1 MRTNLLLVTLMTA
14 ALASGCGDDGNT
26 DEGST
31 TAPMTSTTPM
41 TTMTTTM
48 TTTGDDPTTTMPGD
62 DTTGGTADDTT
73 GGASVVINE
82 CDSATATDMTGMTD
96 VTITQEGLA
105 YSPNCLKVTAGT
117 NVKFV
122 SAFASHPLVGGIVDG
137 SKMPDGA
144 SPITATST
152 GMEATFVIP
161 AGNYGYYCDLHALS
175 GMKGAI
181 FAQ

>member
-1 MRTNLLLVTLMTA
+1 MRTNLFLANLLTVV
-14 ALASGCGDDGNT
+14 LASGCGDDGNT

-31 TAPMTSTTPM
+31 TAPMTSTTP
-41 TTMTTTM
+41 MTTTM

-73 GGASVVINE
+73 GGGGALLNG
-82 CDSATATDMTGMTD
+82 CDAATATDMTGMTD

-105 YSPNCLKVTAGT
+105 YSPKCIKITAGT

-122 SAFASHPLVGGIVDG
+122 SSFAAHPLVGGVVDG
-137 SKMPDGA
+137 TKMPDGA
-144 SPITATST
+144 SPITPTST

-161 AGNYGYYCDLHALS
+161 AGDYGYYCDVHALS
-175 GMKGAI
+175 GMFGAI
-181 FAQ
+181 FSE

>member
-26 DEGST
+26 DDGST
-31 TAPMTSTTPM
+31 TAQMTSTTP
-41 TTMTTTM
+41 MTTTM

-73 GGASVVINE
+73 GGGGVAING

-96 VTITQEGLA
+96 VTITQTGLM
-105 YSPNCLKVTAGT
+105 YDPKCIKITAGT

-137 SKMPDGA
+137 TKMPDGA
-144 SPITATST
+144 SPITSTST

-175 GMKGAI
+175 GMTGAI
-181 FAQ
+181 FAE

>member
-1 MRTNLLLVTLMTA
+1 MRTNFFLATLMTA

-31 TAPMTSTTPM
+31 TAQM
-41 TTMTTTM
+41 TTTMTMPMTTTM
-48 TTTGDDPTTTMPGD
+48 TTTGDTPTTTMPGD

-117 NVKFV
+117 SVKFV

-137 SKMPDGA
+137 SKMPDAG

-181 FAQ
+181 FAE